1 METQQ
6 AIRGHIRGAGQVFH
20 CHIWGSNRHE
30 EEGFF
35 FLPYSVVDDRE
46 SHQEKKVMLNYLHY
60 F

>member
-6 AIRGHIRGAGQVFH
+6 AIRGQIRGAGRVFH
-20 CHIWGSNRHE
+20 CHIWGFNRHE

-35 FLPYSVVDDRE
+35 LPYSVVNDRE
-46 SHQEKKVMLNYLHY
+46 SHQEKKVILNYLHY

>member
-1 METQQ
+1 MLVRCSI
-6 AIRGHIRGAGQVFH
+6 AISGALTGMKKRF
-20 CHIWGSNRHE
+20 
-30 EEGFF
+30 FF